1 MKNNIIVFAPHP
13 DDETLACGGT
23 IARRLNEGYDVTV
36 VFLTDGR
43 NALSDLGVFSQPKPL
58 ELKEIRKEE
67 TRRATKIL
75 GLSEGN
81 LIFLDIE
88 DGRLEESEEIVSK
101 RIAEILKEKLPRE
114 IYFPQRKEYNV
125 DHKSANRLVRKVIN
139 QLHYR
144 PYTYEYL
151 VAWSYPFN
159 IVSRVHP
166 KSISKML
173 KMLVSKL
180 LNFDMAHVDIS
191 EFIAIKKAAIQE
203 YQSQLKIISPRQK
216 EPVVGNCHLQR
227 FWENEEVF
235 FVFR

>member
-1 MKNNIIVFAPHP
+1 MKGNIIVLAPHP

-23 IARRLNEGYDVTV
+23 IARRLDEGYDVTV

-43 NALSDLGVFSQPKPL
+43 NALTDLGVFSQPTPL

-75 GLSEGN
+75 GLSDDD

-88 DGRLEESEEIVSK
+88 DGRLNESEEIVSK
-101 RIAEILKEKLPRE
+101 RIAEILKEKRPKE

-144 PYTYEYL
+144 LHAYEYL
-151 VAWSYPFN
+151 IAWSYPFN
-159 IVSRVHP
+159 ILSRVQP
-166 KSISKML
+166 KSLYDLIL
-173 KMLVSKL
+173 SKL
-180 LNFDMAHVDIS
+180 LNFNMARVDIS
-191 EFIAIKKAAIQE
+191 DFIAIKKAAIHE
-203 YQSQLKIISPRQK
+203 YQSQLKIISPKQK
-216 EPVVGNCHLQR
+216 KPVVGNCPLQR